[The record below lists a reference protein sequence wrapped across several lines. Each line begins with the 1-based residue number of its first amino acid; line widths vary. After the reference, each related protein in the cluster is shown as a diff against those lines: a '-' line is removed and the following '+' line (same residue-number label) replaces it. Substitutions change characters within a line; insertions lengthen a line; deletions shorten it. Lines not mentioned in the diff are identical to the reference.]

1 MLREPKNE
9 KPVDQIVIRGDIVS
23 YHHLLT
29 HPPHY
34 GNLLINSLSM
44 PFHSSRFCVF
54 VKGED

>member
-34 GNLLINSLSM
+34 GNLKMQAMTLKIQLPKST
-44 PFHSSRFCVF
+44 F
-54 VKGED
+54 